1 MKKFFYVLLPSFCI
15 IALVIATSVNADT
28 KVEQINMNTKIC
40 FGLKRGENHERPD
53 LGKKNMELFNKYG
66 VLAIGNENSKNIYI
80 TFDLG
85 YEAGY
90 TESILDTLKS
100 NNVKA
105 TFFITAYYLNTN
117 TDLVKQMIE
126 EGHIVGNHTVNHK
139 VLPDISEKELEKE
152 IMDLHTI
159 LYEKTGYEMKYIRP
173 PKGEYSEFVLKK
185 CNELGYKTVMWS
197 FAYDDWDENK
207 QNRTEYGKEKILSNL
222 HNGEIMLLHGTSK
235 DNMEILDECIK
246 EIKNEGYLIKSL
258 DEFE

>member
-28 KVEQINMNTKIC
+28 KAEQVNMNTKIC
-40 FGLKRGENHERPD
+40 FGLKRGLNHERPD
-53 LGKKNMELFNKYG
+53 LGTKNMELFNKYG
-66 VLAIGNENSKNIYI
+66 VLAIGSENSKNIYI

-90 TESILDTLKS
+90 TENILDTLKS
-100 NNVKA
+100 NGVKA
-105 TFFITAYYLNTN
+105 TFFITAHYLNTN
-117 TDLVKQMIE
+117 TDLVKRMIE

-139 VLPDISEKELEKE
+139 VLPDISEAEIEKE

-159 LYEKTGYEMKYIRP
+159 LYEKTGYEMKYVRP
-173 PKGEYSEFVLKK
+173 PKGEYSEYVLKK

-207 QNRTEYGKEKILSNL
+207 QGRTEYGKEKILSNL

-246 EIKNEGYLIKSL
+246 EIKKEGYTIKSL

>member
-105 TFFITAYYLNTN
+105 TFFITAHYLNTN

-152 IMDLHTI
+152 IMDLHTK

>member
-105 TFFITAYYLNTN
+105 TFFITAHYLNTN

>member
-53 LGKKNMELFNKYG
+53 LGKKNVELFNKYG

-105 TFFITAYYLNTN
+105 TFFITAHYLNTN

>member
-90 TESILDTLKS
+90 TESILETLKS

-105 TFFITAYYLNTN
+105 TFFITAHYLNTN

>member
-28 KVEQINMNTKIC
+28 KVEQLNMNTKIC
-40 FGLKRGENHERPD
+40 FGLKRGLNHERPD
-53 LGKKNMELFNKYG
+53 LGAKNMELFNKYG
-66 VLAIGNENSKNIYI
+66 VLAIGSENSKNIYI

-90 TESILDTLKS
+90 TENILDTLKS
-100 NNVKA
+100 NGVKA
-105 TFFITAYYLNTN
+105 TFFITAHYLNTN
-117 TDLVKQMIE
+117 TDLVKRMIE

-139 VLPDISEKELEKE
+139 VLPDISEAEIEKE

-159 LYEKTGYEMKYIRP
+159 LYEKTGYEMKYVRP
-173 PKGEYSEFVLKK
+173 PKGEYSEYVLKK

-207 QNRTEYGKEKILSNL
+207 QGRTEYGKEKILSNL

-246 EIKNEGYLIKSL
+246 EIKKEGYTIKSL

>member
-105 TFFITAYYLNTN
+105 TFFITAHYLNTN

-126 EGHIVGNHTVNHK
+126 EGHIVGNHTPKFLMSGN
-139 VLPDISEKELEKE
+139 DI
-152 IMDLHTI
+152 
-159 LYEKTGYEMKYIRP
+159 
-173 PKGEYSEFVLKK
+173 
-185 CNELGYKTVMWS
+185 
-197 FAYDDWDENK
+197 
-207 QNRTEYGKEKILSNL
+207 
-222 HNGEIMLLHGTSK
+222 
-235 DNMEILDECIK
+235 
-246 EIKNEGYLIKSL
+246 EIKC
-258 DEFE
+258 

>member
-66 VLAIGNENSKNIYI
+66 VLAIGSENSKNIYI

-105 TFFITAYYLNTN
+105 TFFITAHYLNTN

>member
-28 KVEQINMNTKIC
+28 KVEQVNMNTKIC
-40 FGLKRGENHERPD
+40 FGLKRGLNHARPD
-53 LGKKNMELFNKYG
+53 LGAKNMELFNKYG
-66 VLAIGNENSKNIYI
+66 VLAIGSENSKNIYI

-90 TESILDTLKS
+90 TENILDTLKS
-100 NNVKA
+100 NGVKA
-105 TFFITAYYLNTN
+105 TFFITAHYLNTN
-117 TDLVKQMIE
+117 TDLVKRMIE

-139 VLPDISEKELEKE
+139 VLPDISEAEIEKE

-159 LYEKTGYEMKYIRP
+159 LYEKTGYEMKYVRP
-173 PKGEYSEFVLKK
+173 PKGEYSEYVLKK

-207 QNRTEYGKEKILSNL
+207 QGRTEYGKEKILSNL

-246 EIKNEGYLIKSL
+246 EIKKEGYTIKSL

>member
-105 TFFITAYYLNTN
+105 TFFITAHYLNTN

-207 QNRTEYGKEKILSNL
+207 QGRTEYGKEKILSNL

-246 EIKNEGYLIKSL
+246 EIKKEGYTIKSL

>member
-15 IALVIATSVNADT
+15 LALVIATSVNADT

-105 TFFITAYYLNTN
+105 TFFITAHYLNTN

>member
-105 TFFITAYYLNTN
+105 TFFITAHYLNTN

-246 EIKNEGYLIKSL
+246 EIKKEGYLIKSL

>member
-28 KVEQINMNTKIC
+28 KVEQVNMNTKIC
-40 FGLKRGENHERPD
+40 FGLKRGINHERPD
-53 LGKKNMELFNKYG
+53 LGAKNMELFNKYG
-66 VLAIGNENSKNIYI
+66 VLAIGSENSKNIYI

-90 TESILDTLKS
+90 TENILDTLKS
-100 NNVKA
+100 NGVKA
-105 TFFITAYYLNTN
+105 TFFITAHYLNTN
-117 TDLVKQMIE
+117 TDLVKRMIE

-139 VLPDISEKELEKE
+139 VLPDISEAEIEKE

-159 LYEKTGYEMKYIRP
+159 LYEKTGYEMKYVRP
-173 PKGEYSEFVLKK
+173 PKGEYSEYVLKK

-207 QNRTEYGKEKILSNL
+207 QGRTEYGREKILSNL

-246 EIKNEGYLIKSL
+246 EIKKEGYTIKSL

>member
-105 TFFITAYYLNTN
+105 SFFITAHYLNTN

>member
-28 KVEQINMNTKIC
+28 KVEQVNMNTKIC
-40 FGLKRGENHERPD
+40 FGLKRGINHERPD
-53 LGKKNMELFNKYG
+53 LGIKNMELFNKYG
-66 VLAIGNENSKNIYI
+66 VLAIGSENSKNIYI

-90 TESILDTLKS
+90 TENILDTLKS
-100 NNVKA
+100 NGVKA
-105 TFFITAYYLNTN
+105 TFFITAHYLNTN
-117 TDLVKQMIE
+117 TDLVKRMIE

-139 VLPDISEKELEKE
+139 VLPDISEAEIEKE

-159 LYEKTGYEMKYIRP
+159 LYEKTGYEMKYVRP
-173 PKGEYSEFVLKK
+173 PKGEYSEYVLKK

-207 QNRTEYGKEKILSNL
+207 QGRTEYGKEKILSNL

-246 EIKNEGYLIKSL
+246 EIKKEGYTIKSL

>member
-90 TESILDTLKS
+90 TESILDTLKL

-105 TFFITAYYLNTN
+105 TFFITAHYLNTN

>member
-28 KVEQINMNTKIC
+28 KVEQVNMNTKIC
-40 FGLKRGENHERPD
+40 FGLKRGLNHERPD
-53 LGKKNMELFNKYG
+53 LGAKNMELFNKYG
-66 VLAIGNENSKNIYI
+66 VLAIGSENSKNIYI

-90 TESILDTLKS
+90 TENILDTLKS
-100 NNVKA
+100 NGVKA
-105 TFFITAYYLNTN
+105 TFFITAHYLNTN
-117 TDLVKQMIE
+117 TDLVKRMIE

-139 VLPDISEKELEKE
+139 VLPDISEAEIEKE

-159 LYEKTGYEMKYIRP
+159 LYEKTGYEMKYVRP
-173 PKGEYSEFVLKK
+173 PKGEYSEYVLKK

-207 QNRTEYGKEKILSNL
+207 QGRTEYGKEKILSNL

-246 EIKNEGYLIKSL
+246 EIKKEGYTIKSL

>member
-15 IALVIATSVNADT
+15 IALVIATSVNADN
-28 KVEQINMNTKIC
+28 KVEEVNINTKIC
-40 FGLKRGENHERPD
+40 FGLKRGENHSRPD
-53 LGKKNMELFNKYG
+53 LGEKNIELFDKYG

-90 TESILDTLKS
+90 TEKILDILKD

-105 TFFITAYYLNTN
+105 TFFITAHYLNTN
-117 TDLVKQMIE
+117 TDLVKRMIE

-139 VLPDISEKELEKE
+139 VLPDISEEELEKE

-159 LYEKTGYEMKYIRP
+159 LYEKTGYEMKYVRP
-173 PKGEYSEFVLKK
+173 PKGEYSEFVLQK

-207 QNRTEYGKEKILSNL
+207 QGRTEYGKEKILSNI

-246 EIKNEGYLIKSL
+246 EIKNQGYNIKSL

>member
-105 TFFITAYYLNTN
+105 TFFITAHYLNTN

-235 DNMEILDECIK
+235 DNMEILNECIK

>member
-105 TFFITAYYLNTN
+105 TFFITAHYLNTN

-197 FAYDDWDENK
+197 FAYDEWDENK

>member
-53 LGKKNMELFNKYG
+53 LGKKNVELFDKYG

-105 TFFITAYYLNTN
+105 TFFITAHYLNTN

>member
-105 TFFITAYYLNTN
+105 TFFITAHYLNTN
-117 TDLVKQMIE
+117 TDLVKRMIE

>member
-53 LGKKNMELFNKYG
+53 LGKKNVELFNKYG

>member
-40 FGLKRGENHERPD
+40 FGLKRGENHERPN

-105 TFFITAYYLNTN
+105 TFFITAHYLNTN

>member
-90 TESILDTLKS
+90 TESILDTLRS

-105 TFFITAYYLNTN
+105 TFFITAHYLNTN

>member
-1 MKKFFYVLLPSFCI
+1 
-15 IALVIATSVNADT
+15 
-28 KVEQINMNTKIC
+28 MNTKIC

-105 TFFITAYYLNTN
+105 TFFITAHYLNTN